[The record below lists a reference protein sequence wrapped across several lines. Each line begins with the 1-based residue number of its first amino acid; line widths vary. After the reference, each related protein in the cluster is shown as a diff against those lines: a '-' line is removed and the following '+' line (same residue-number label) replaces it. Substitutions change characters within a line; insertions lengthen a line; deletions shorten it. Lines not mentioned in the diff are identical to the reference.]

1 MRQKSPSKCR
11 QAVFLQRVIGMLFI
25 VSLIT
30 EWKISIPLTI
40 VTEQLTAI
48 LMELTQNNMD
58 SPENITDT
66 DESQEVNDSL
76 H

>member
-1 MRQKSPSKCR
+1 
-11 QAVFLQRVIGMLFI
+11 MLFI

-48 LMELTQNNMD
+48 PMELTQNNMD

>member
-1 MRQKSPSKCR
+1 
-11 QAVFLQRVIGMLFI
+11 MLFI